1 MPKWSLLQKPGERNP
16 MNLDDEDLFRDAM
29 GDVTPLKNCANTQWL
44 RAPSPKAPRTQ
55 QDSDEQEN
63 FLTSGFLDIIPLT
76 TPLEYKVDGVQQG
89 VLDKLRLGKYPHQ
102 ASLNLLR
109 QPVETCR
116 QSLFSF
122 MQQAN
127 KRGLRNLLIIHGK
140 GRDDES
146 HANIVRSY
154 LARWLPEFEQVQ
166 TFCPAQPHDGGAGA
180 LYIGLRKTDQARLE
194 NRERHAK
201 RSR

>member
-1 MPKWSLLQKPGERNP
+1 

-44 RAPSPKAPRTQ
+44 RAPSPKAPRAPQ
-55 QDSDEQEN
+55 ESDEHEN
-63 FLTSGFLDIIPLT
+63 FLTRGFLDIVPLT
-76 TPLEYKVDGVQQG
+76 TSLEFKVEGVQQG
-89 VLDKLRLGKYPHQ
+89 VLDKLRLGKYPPE

-116 QSLFSF
+116 QALFSF
-122 MQQAN
+122 IQQAN
-127 KRGLRNLLIIHGK
+127 KHGLRNLLIIHGK

-154 LARWLPEFEQVQ
+154 VARWLPEFAEVQ
-166 TFCPAQPHDGGAGA
+166 TFCAAQPKDGGAGA
-180 LYIGLRKTDQARLE
+180 LYVGLRKTEQARLE

-201 RSR
+201 HSR

>member
-1 MPKWSLLQKPGERNP
+1 
-16 MNLDDEDLFRDAM
+16 MNLDDEDFFRDAM

-44 RAPSPKAPRTQ
+44 RAPSPKAPRTPH
-55 QDSDEQEN
+55 EKEELEN
-63 FLTSGFLDIIPLT
+63 FLTRGFLDIIPLT
-76 TPLEYKVDGVQQG
+76 TTLEFKVDGVQQG
-89 VLDKLRLGKYPHQ
+89 VLDKLRLGKYPPQ

-116 QSLFSF
+116 QALFSF

-127 KRGLRNLLIIHGK
+127 KHGLRNLLIIHGK

-154 LARWLPEFEQVQ
+154 VARWLQEFAEVQ
-166 TFCPAQPHDGGAGA
+166 TFCTAQQKDGGAGA
-180 LYIGLRKTDQARLE
+180 LYVGLRKTDQAREE

>member
-1 MPKWSLLQKPGERNP
+1 
-16 MNLDDEDLFRDAM
+16 MNLDDNDLFRDAM
-29 GDVTPLKNCANTQWL
+29 GDVTPLKDTTTTLWL
-44 RAPSPKAPRTQ
+44 KAPSTKAPRKPPGE
-55 QDSDEQEN
+55 SELEN
-63 FLTSGFLDIIPLT
+63 FLTRGDLEIVPLN
-76 TPLEYKVDGVQQG
+76 TPLEYRADGIQQG
-89 VLDKLRLGKYPHQ
+89 ILDKLRRGEYQLN

-116 QSLFSF
+116 QALFNF
-122 MQQAN
+122 MMQAH
-127 KRGLRNLLIIHGK
+127 KQGLRNLLIIHGK

-154 LARWLPEFEQVQ
+154 LARWLKQFDDVQ
-166 TFCPAQPHDGGAGA
+166 TFCVAQTRHGGAGA
-180 LYIGLRKTDQARLE
+180 LYVGLRKTDKARLE

>member
-1 MPKWSLLQKPGERNP
+1 
-16 MNLDDEDLFRDAM
+16 MNLDDEDLFRNAM
-29 GDVTPLKNCANTQWL
+29 GDVTPLKDCANTQWL
-44 RAPSPKAPRTQ
+44 RAPSPKEPRPTLRE
-55 QDSDEQEN
+55 DEEEN
-63 FLTSGFLDIIPLT
+63 FLTRGFLDIIPLN
-76 TPLEYKVDGVQQG
+76 TPLEYKTDGLQQG
-89 VLDKLRLGKYPHQ
+89 VVDKLRLGKYPLD

-122 MQQAN
+122 MLQAR
-127 KRGLRNLLIIHGK
+127 KQGLRNLLIIHGK
-140 GRDDES
+140 GRDDQS

-154 LARWLPEFEQVQ
+154 VSRWLQEFAEVQ
-166 TFCPAQPHDGGAGA
+166 SFCVAQPQHGGAGA
-180 LYIGLRKTDQARLE
+180 LYVGLRKTDQARLD

>member
-1 MPKWSLLQKPGERNP
+1 

-29 GDVTPLKNCANTQWL
+29 GDVTPLKDCANTQWL
-44 RAPSPKAPRTQ
+44 RAPSTKAPRASQ
-55 QDSDEQEN
+55 LSDEEEN
-63 FLTSGFLDIIPLT
+63 FLTRGFLDIIPLT
-76 TPLEYKVDGVQQG
+76 TPLEYKKEGIQQG
-89 VLDKLRLGKYPHQ
+89 VLDKMRQGKYPLD

-122 MQQAN
+122 MRQAR
-127 KRGLRNLLIIHGK
+127 KQGFRNLLIIHGK
-140 GRDDES
+140 GREDES

-154 LARWLPEFEQVQ
+154 LARWLPQFEEVQ
-166 TFCPAQPHDGGAGA
+166 SFCIAQPQHGGGGA
-180 LYIGLRKTDQARLE
+180 LYVGLRKTEQARLD

-201 RSR
+201 HSR

>member
-1 MPKWSLLQKPGERNP
+1 

-29 GDVTPLKNCANTQWL
+29 GDVTPLKDRANTQWIRTPAAKTP
-44 RAPSPKAPRTQ
+44 RAPQPDAL
-55 QDSDEQEN
+55 EN
-63 FLTSGFLDIIPLT
+63 FLTRGFLEIIPLA
-76 TPLEYKVDGVQQG
+76 TPLEYKVEGIQQG
-89 VLDKLRLGKYPHQ
+89 VLDKVRLGKYPLD

-116 QSLFSF
+116 QSLFAF
-122 MQQAN
+122 MMEARKQ
-127 KRGLRNLLIIHGK
+127 GLRNLLIIHGK
-140 GRDDES
+140 GREDES

-154 LARWLPEFEQVQ
+154 LARWLQQFDDVQ
-166 TFCPAQPHDGGAGA
+166 IYCESQQQHGGAGA
-180 LYIGLRKTDQARLE
+180 LYVGLRKTDKARQE

>member
-1 MPKWSLLQKPGERNP
+1 
-16 MNLDDEDLFRDAM
+16 MNLDDNDLFRDAM
-29 GDVTPLKNCANTQWL
+29 GDVTPLKDTTSTLWL
-44 RAPSPKAPRTQ
+44 KSPSTKAPRHPPH
-55 QDSDEQEN
+55 DPEQEN
-63 FLTSGFLDIIPLT
+63 FLTRGYLDIVPLN
-76 TPLEYKVDGVQQG
+76 TPLAYKADGIQQG
-89 VLDKLRLGKYPHQ
+89 VLGKLRKGEYRLD

-116 QSLFSF
+116 QALFNF
-122 MQQAN
+122 MVQAH
-127 KRGLRNLLIIHGK
+127 KQGLRNLLIIHGK

-154 LARWLPEFEQVQ
+154 LARWLTQFDDVQ
-166 TFCPAQPHDGGAGA
+166 TFCVAQAQHGGAGA
-180 LYIGLRKTDQARLE
+180 LYVGLRKTDKARLD

>member
-1 MPKWSLLQKPGERNP
+1 
-16 MNLDDEDLFRDAM
+16 MNLDDENLFRDAM

-44 RAPSPKAPRTQ
+44 PAPSPKALRLPQ
-55 QDSDEQEN
+55 ESDEQEN
-63 FLTSGFLDIIPLT
+63 YLTRGFLDIIPLST
-76 TPLEYKVDGVQQG
+76 ALEHKVDGVQQG
-89 VLDKLRLGKYPHQ
+89 VLDKLRLGKYPPE

-116 QSLFSF
+116 QALFSF
-122 MQQAN
+122 MQQAT
-127 KRGLRNLLIIHGK
+127 KHGLRNLLIIHGK

-154 LARWLPEFEQVQ
+154 VARWLQEFEQVQ
-166 TFCPAQPHDGGAGA
+166 TFCTAQPKDGGSGA
-180 LYIGLRKTDQARLE
+180 LYVGLRKTEQARLE

-201 RSR
+201 HSR

>member
-1 MPKWSLLQKPGERNP
+1 
-16 MNLDDEDLFRDAM
+16 MNLDDNDLFRDAM
-29 GDVTPLKNCANTQWL
+29 GDVTPLKDCANTQWL
-44 RAPSPKAPRTQ
+44 RAPAPKRHTQ
-55 QDSDEQEN
+55 QPNDAEEN
-63 FLTSGFLDIIPLT
+63 FLTRGFLEIIPLA
-76 TPLEYKVDGVQQG
+76 TPLEYKAEGIQQG
-89 VLDKLRLGKYPHQ
+89 VLDKLRLGKYPLE

-109 QPVETCR
+109 QPVESCR

-122 MQQAN
+122 MMQGR
-127 KRGLRNLLIIHGK
+127 KLGLRNLLIIHGK

-154 LARWLPEFEQVQ
+154 LARWLTQFDEVQ
-166 TFCPAQPHDGGAGA
+166 TFCVAQPHHGGTGA
-180 LYIGLRKTDQARLE
+180 LYVGLRKTDQARLD

>member
-1 MPKWSLLQKPGERNP
+1 

-29 GDVTPLKNCANTQWL
+29 GDVTPLKDCANTQRL
-44 RAPSPKAPRTQ
+44 RAPSTRAPRQ
-55 QDSDEQEN
+55 QPHDDAPEN
-63 FLTSGFLDIIPLT
+63 FLTRGFLEIIPRD
-76 TPLEYKVDGVQQG
+76 TPLEYKADGIQQG
-89 VLDKLRLGKYPHQ
+89 VLDKLRLGKYTLD

-122 MQQAN
+122 MLEARKQ
-127 KRGLRNLLIIHGK
+127 GLRNLLIIHGK
-140 GRDDES
+140 GRDDEA

-154 LARWLPEFEQVQ
+154 VARWLRQFDDVQ
-166 TFCPAQPHDGGAGA
+166 TFCSAQPQHGGSGA
-180 LYIGLRKTDQARLE
+180 VYVGLRKTDRARLD

>member
-1 MPKWSLLQKPGERNP
+1 
-16 MNLDDEDLFRDAM
+16 MNLDDESLFRDAM
-29 GDVTPLKNCANTQWL
+29 GDVTPLKDCASTQWL
-44 RAPSPKAPRTQ
+44 RAPSTKAPRSSQ
-55 QDSDEQEN
+55 PEDRPEN
-63 FLTSGFLDIIPLT
+63 FLTRGFLDIIPLT
-76 TPLEYKVDGVQQG
+76 QPLEFKAEGIQQG
-89 VLDKLRLGKYPHQ
+89 VVDKLRLGKYSLD

-122 MQQAN
+122 MLEARKQ
-127 KRGLRNLLIIHGK
+127 GLRNVLIIHGK

-154 LARWLPEFEQVQ
+154 VARWLQQFEDVQ
-166 TFCPAQPHDGGAGA
+166 AFCMAQPQHGGAGA
-180 LYIGLRKTDQARLE
+180 LYVGLRKTEQARLD

>member
-1 MPKWSLLQKPGERNP
+1 
-16 MNLDDEDLFRDAM
+16 MNLDDNDLFRDAM
-29 GDVTPLKNCANTQWL
+29 GDVTPLKDTITTLWL
-44 RAPSPKAPRTQ
+44 KSPSTKAPRKAP
-55 QDSDEQEN
+55 DESVLEN
-63 FLTSGFLDIIPLT
+63 FLTRGDLEIIPLN
-76 TPLEYKVDGVQQG
+76 TPLEYKADGIQQG
-89 VLDKLRLGKYPHQ
+89 IVDKLRRGEYKLD

-116 QSLFSF
+116 QALFNF
-122 MQQAN
+122 MMQAH
-127 KRGLRNLLIIHGK
+127 KLGLRNLLIIHGK

-154 LARWLPEFEQVQ
+154 LARWLQQFDDVQ
-166 TFCPAQPHDGGAGA
+166 TFCVAQTRHGGAGA
-180 LYIGLRKTDQARLE
+180 LYVGLRKTDKARLE

>member
-1 MPKWSLLQKPGERNP
+1 
-16 MNLDDEDLFRDAM
+16 MNLDDDDLFRDAM
-29 GDVTPLKNCANTQWL
+29 GDVTPLKDCANTQWL
-44 RAPSPKAPRTQ
+44 RDPSTKAPRALQ
-55 QDSDEQEN
+55 RNDAEEN
-63 FLTSGFLDIIPLT
+63 FLTRGFLEIIPLA
-76 TPLEYKVDGVQQG
+76 TPLEYKADGIQQG
-89 VLDKLRLGKYPHQ
+89 VLDKLRSGKYPLD

-116 QSLFSF
+116 QSLFNF
-122 MQQAN
+122 MMQGRKQ
-127 KRGLRNLLIIHGK
+127 GLRNLLIIHGK

-154 LARWLPEFEQVQ
+154 VACWLTQFDEVQ
-166 TFCPAQPHDGGAGA
+166 TFCVAQPHHGGAGA
-180 LYIGLRKTDQARLE
+180 LYVGLRKTEQARLD

>member
-1 MPKWSLLQKPGERNP
+1 

-29 GDVTPLKNCANTQWL
+29 GDVTPLKDCANTQWL
-44 RAPSPKAPRTQ
+44 RAPSTKEPSAAQ
-55 QDSDEQEN
+55 LSDEDEN
-63 FLTSGFLDIIPLT
+63 FLTRGFLDIIPLT
-76 TPLEYKVDGVQQG
+76 TPLEYKTEGVQQG
-89 VLDKLRLGKYPHQ
+89 VLDKMRQGKYPLD

-122 MQQAN
+122 MRQAQ
-127 KRGLRNLLIIHGK
+127 KQGLRNLLIIHGK

-154 LARWLPEFEQVQ
+154 LARWLPEFEEVQ
-166 TFCPAQPHDGGAGA
+166 SFCIAQPQHGGGGA
-180 LYIGLRKTDQARLE
+180 LYVGLRKTEQARQD

>member
-1 MPKWSLLQKPGERNP
+1 

-44 RAPSPKAPRTQ
+44 RAPSPKAPRIEQ
-55 QDSDEQEN
+55 ESEEQEN
-63 FLTSGFLDIIPLT
+63 FLTRGYLDIIPLN
-76 TPLEYKVDGVQQG
+76 TPLEYKVEGIQQG
-89 VLDKLRLGKYPHQ
+89 VLDKLRHGKYPLD

-122 MQQAN
+122 MLQAR
-127 KRGLRNLLIIHGK
+127 KQGLRNLLIIHGK

-154 LARWLPEFEQVQ
+154 VARWLKEFDDVQ
-166 TFCPAQPHDGGAGA
+166 TYCSAQPQHGGAGA
-180 LYIGLRKTDQARLE
+180 LYVGLRKTDKARLD

>member
-1 MPKWSLLQKPGERNP
+1 
-16 MNLDDEDLFRDAM
+16 MNLDDEDFFRDAM

-44 RAPSPKAPRTQ
+44 RAPSPKAPRTPHENE
-55 QDSDEQEN
+55 EQEN
-63 FLTSGFLDIIPLT
+63 FLTRGFLDIIPLT
-76 TPLEYKVDGVQQG
+76 TELEFKVEGVQQG
-89 VLDKLRLGKYPHQ
+89 VLDKLRLGKYPFE

-122 MQQAN
+122 MLYAN
-127 KRGLRNLLIIHGK
+127 KHGLRNLLIIHGK

-154 LARWLPEFEQVQ
+154 VARWLQEFAEVQ
-166 TFCPAQPHDGGAGA
+166 TYCTAQPKDGGAGA
-180 LYIGLRKTDQARLE
+180 LYVGLRKTDQAREE

>member
-1 MPKWSLLQKPGERNP
+1 

-29 GDVTPLKNCANTQWL
+29 GDVTPLKDCSNTQWL
-44 RAPSPKAPRTQ
+44 RAPSTKEPRAAQ
-55 QDSDEQEN
+55 LSDEDEN
-63 FLTSGFLDIIPLT
+63 FLTRGFLDIIPLT
-76 TPLEYKVDGVQQG
+76 TPLEYKTEGVQQG
-89 VLDKLRLGKYPHQ
+89 VLDKMRQGKYPLD

-122 MQQAN
+122 MRQAQ
-127 KRGLRNLLIIHGK
+127 KQGLRNLLIIHGK

-154 LARWLPEFEQVQ
+154 LARWLPEFEEVQ
-166 TFCPAQPHDGGAGA
+166 SFCIAQPQHGGGGA
-180 LYIGLRKTDQARLE
+180 LYVGLRKTEQARQD

>member
-1 MPKWSLLQKPGERNP
+1 MMS
-16 MNLDDEDLFRDAM
+16 LDDKDLFKDAM
-29 GDVTPLKNCANTQWL
+29 EDVTPLKESANTLWL
-44 RAPSPKAPRTQ
+44 KSPSTTSPRQKPEEQ
-55 QDSDEQEN
+55 QPDN
-63 FLTSGFLDIIPLT
+63 PLVSGFLTVVPLE
-76 TPLEYKVDGVQQG
+76 TPLEYKAEGIQQG
-89 VLDKLRLGKYPHQ
+89 VLDKLRLGKYSLH

-109 QPVETCR
+109 QPVEICR

-122 MQQAN
+122 MREAQREN
-127 KRGLRNLLIIHGK
+127 FRNLLIIHGK

-154 LARWLPEFEQVQ
+154 VFRWLQQFDEVQ
-166 TFCPAQPHDGGAGA
+166 AFCSAQPQHGGSGA
-180 LYIGLRKTDQARLE
+180 CYVALRKSEQARQD

>member
-1 MPKWSLLQKPGERNP
+1 

-29 GDVTPLKNCANTQWL
+29 GDVTPLKDCANTQWL
-44 RAPSPKAPRTQ
+44 RAPSTKAPRPPQ
-55 QDSDEQEN
+55 ASDEQEN
-63 FLTSGFLDIIPLT
+63 FLTRGFLDIIPMT
-76 TPLEYKVDGVQQG
+76 TPLEYKKEGIQQG
-89 VLDKLRLGKYPHQ
+89 VLDKLRLGKYPAD

-116 QSLFSF
+116 QALFNF
-122 MQQAN
+122 MLQAR
-127 KRGLRNLLIIHGK
+127 KQGLRNLLIIHGK

-154 LARWLPEFEQVQ
+154 LARWLAQFDEVQ
-166 TFCPAQPHDGGAGA
+166 SFCIAQPQHGGAGA
-180 LYIGLRKTDQARLE
+180 LYVSLRKTDQARIE

>member
-1 MPKWSLLQKPGERNP
+1 

-44 RAPSPKAPRTQ
+44 RVPSAKAAAQTQPDAPP
-55 QDSDEQEN
+55 EN
-63 FLTSGFLDIIPLT
+63 FLTRGFLEIIPLT
-76 TPLEYKVDGVQQG
+76 TPLEYKADGIQQG
-89 VLDKLRLGKYPHQ
+89 VLDKLRLGKYDLD

-122 MQQAN
+122 MLEAHKQ
-127 KRGLRNLLIIHGK
+127 GLRNLLIIHGK
-140 GRDDES
+140 GGNDES

-154 LARWLPEFEQVQ
+154 VARWLQQFDDVQ
-166 TFCPAQPHDGGAGA
+166 TFCMAQPQHGGAGA
-180 LYIGLRKTDQARLE
+180 LYVGLRKTDKARLD

>member
-1 MPKWSLLQKPGERNP
+1 

-29 GDVTPLKNCANTQWL
+29 GDVTPLKDCANTQWL
-44 RAPSPKAPRTQ
+44 RAPSTKEPRPPRAG
-55 QDSDEQEN
+55 DEQEN
-63 FLTSGFLDIIPLT
+63 FLTRGFLDIVPLT
-76 TPLEYKVDGVQQG
+76 TPLEYTTEGIQQG
-89 VLDKLRLGKYPHQ
+89 VLDKLRLGKYPPE

-116 QSLFSF
+116 QALFSF
-122 MQQAN
+122 MLQAR
-127 KRGLRNLLIIHGK
+127 KQGLRNLLIIHGK

-154 LARWLPEFEQVQ
+154 VARWLPQFDEVQ
-166 TFCPAQPHDGGAGA
+166 SFCVAQPQHGGAGA
-180 LYIGLRKTDQARLE
+180 LYVSLRKTDEARQD